1 MPLSRFLWGI
11 YTEVQLSFDTESKDA
26 IFLLKFSLSEQ
37 LEMMSFLLEPALAS
51 SSKKL
56 ALTS

>member
-1 MPLSRFLWGI
+1 MPLSRSLWGI

-37 LEMMSFLLEPALAS
+37 LEMSFLLEPALAS